1 MKNFQTLKFLDLFR
15 KLFESFGINYPVMR
29 KILTVKL
36 TMDGRRT
43 PTIFNQQ
50 GKKKKKPEENGFI
63 KSLGMYVILSVML
76 IPLVIFGVNYLYQM
90 SIFFGIVMFLVMTSM
105 ISDFSNVLL
114 DVRDKGI
121 LLTKP
126 VKKKTLNAAKTI
138 HICIYLFFLTGALT
152 IAPVVIGTFRHGVLF
167 LLLSIIGLILVNFFI
182 VVLTA
187 IIYYFILRFFDG
199 EKLKDIINYVQIGL
213 SVSIAVGYQVLGR
226 AFSIVDMNISFSPSW
241 WQFFIPPIWFGA
253 PFELILKH
261 HYDSYLIV
269 FSLLALIIPIIS
281 IVIYSRMMPAFER
294 NLQKLANNSGGSNR
308 KEQKWKSWLVRII
321 CRKNEERVFFR
332 FANNMMRKEREF
344 RLKVYPSLGLALVLP
359 FVFLFNQIQVNS
371 YAHLVASKSF
381 LVIYSC
387 SLMIPNA
394 IAMLK
399 YSGKYKG
406 AWIYKTAPIQSLA
419 PLYSAAIKVFIVNL
433 FLPVYFILSVI
444 FLSIFG
450 LEIIEDL
457 LVVFFTAV
465 LYTVICSNDLKGT
478 LPFSESFEDARQS
491 GGAKIILAFLLMAVF
506 AGIHFAATFIP
517 FGVTIYLTL
526 IVVSTIFAWRLAYKS
541 WWDFSKG

>member
-29 KILTVKL
+29 KILAVKL

-50 GKKKKKPEENGFI
+50 GKKKKQPEENGFI
-63 KSLGMYVILSVML
+63 KSLGMYAILSVML
-76 IPLVIFGVNYLYQM
+76 IPLVIFGENYLYQM
-90 SIFFGIVMFLVMTSM
+90 SLFFGIIMFLVMTSM

-126 VKKKTLNAAKTI
+126 VEKKTLNAAKTV

-152 IAPVVIGTFRHGVLF
+152 IAPVVIGTFRHGIIF

-213 SVSIAVGYQVLGR
+213 SVTIAVGYQVLGR

-253 PFELILKH
+253 PFELILQRH
-261 HYDSYLIV
+261 SNLYLVV
-269 FSLLALIIPIIS
+269 FSLLALIVPIIS
-281 IVIYSRMMPAFER
+281 IFIYSRMMPAFER
-294 NLQKLANNSGGSNR
+294 NLQKLTNYSGGSKR
-308 KEQKWKSWLVRII
+308 KEKSWKSWLVRII
-321 CRKNEERVFFR
+321 CRSNEEKVFFR
-332 FANNMMRKEREF
+332 FANNMMRNEREF
-344 RLKVYPSLGLALVLP
+344 RLKVYPSLGLSLVIP
-359 FVFLFNQIQVNS
+359 FVFLFNEIQMNS
-371 YAHLVASKSF
+371 YAHLVSSKWY
-381 LVIYSC
+381 LAMYMC

-394 IAMLK
+394 VTMLK

-406 AWIYKTAPIQSLA
+406 AWVYKTAPIQNLA
-419 PLYSAAIKVFIVNL
+419 PLYSAALKVFIVNL
-433 FLPVYFILSVI
+433 FFPVYFILSVI
-444 FLSIFG
+444 FLGIFG
-450 LEIIEDL
+450 LKIIDDL
-457 LVVFFTAV
+457 LVVFVTAI
-465 LYTVICSNDLKGT
+465 LYTVICSNYLKGT
-478 LPFSESFEDARQS
+478 LPFSESFEDAQQS
-491 GGAKIILAFLLMAVF
+491 GGAKVILALLLMVVF
-506 AGIHFAATFIP
+506 AGIHFAVTFIP
-517 FGVTIYLTL
+517 FGVTIYFILL
-526 IVVSTIFAWRLAYKS
+526 AASTIFAWKNAYKS
-541 WWDFSKG
+541 LWNY

>member
-29 KILTVKL
+29 KILAVKL

-50 GKKKKKPEENGFI
+50 RKKKKQPEENGFI
-63 KSLGMYVILSVML
+63 KSLGMYAIVSVML
-76 IPLVIFGVNYLYQM
+76 IPLVIFGENYLYQM
-90 SIFFGIVMFLVMTSM
+90 SLFFGIIMFLVMTSM

-126 VKKKTLNAAKTI
+126 VEKKTLNAAKTV

-152 IAPVVIGTFRHGVLF
+152 IAPVVIGTIRHGIIF
-167 LLLSIIGLILVNFFI
+167 LLLSIIGLMLVNFFI

-213 SVSIAVGYQVLGR
+213 SVTIAVGYQVLGR

-253 PFELILKH
+253 PFELILQRH
-261 HYDSYLIV
+261 SNLYLVV
-269 FSLLALIIPIIS
+269 FSLLALIVPIIS
-281 IVIYSRMMPAFER
+281 IFIYSRMMPAFER
-294 NLQKLANNSGGSNR
+294 NLQKLTNNSGGSKR
-308 KEQKWKSWLVRII
+308 KEQSWKSWIVRII
-321 CRKNEERVFFR
+321 CRSNEEKVFFR
-332 FANNMMRKEREF
+332 FANNMMRNEREF
-344 RLKVYPSLGLALVLP
+344 RLKVYPSLGLSLVIP
-359 FVFLFNQIQVNS
+359 FVFLFNEIQMNS
-371 YAHLVASKSF
+371 YAQLVSSKWY
-381 LVIYSC
+381 LAMYMC

-394 IAMLK
+394 ITMLK

-406 AWIYKTAPIQSLA
+406 AWVYKTAPINNLA
-419 PLYSAAIKVFIVNL
+419 PLYSAALKVFIVNL
-433 FLPVYFILSVI
+433 FFPVYFILSVI
-444 FLSIFG
+444 FLGIFG
-450 LEIIEDL
+450 LKIIDDL
-457 LVVFFTAV
+457 LVVFVTAV
-465 LYTVICSNDLKGT
+465 LYTVICSNYLKGS
-478 LPFSESFEDARQS
+478 LPFSESFEDAQQS
-491 GGAKIILAFLLMAVF
+491 GGAKVILALLLMVVF
-506 AGIHFAATFIP
+506 AGIHFAVTFIP
-517 FGVTIYLTL
+517 FGVAIYFILLAT
-526 IVVSTIFAWRLAYKS
+526 STIFAWKTAYKS
-541 WWDFSKG
+541 LWNY

>member
-1 MKNFQTLKFLDLFR
+1 MKNFKTLRFLDLFLR
-15 KLFESFGINYPVMR
+15 FFERFGINYPVMR
-29 KILTVKL
+29 RILTVKL

-43 PTIFNQQ
+43 ATIFNQQ

-63 KSLGMYVILSVML
+63 KSLGMYVLLSVML
-76 IPLVIFGVNYLYQM
+76 IPLVIFGENYLYQM
-90 SIFFGIVMFLVMTSM
+90 SIFFGIIMFLVMTSM

-126 VKKKTLNAAKTI
+126 VEKKTLNAAKTV

-167 LLLSIIGLILVNFFI
+167 LLLTIIGLILVNFFI

-226 AFSIVDMNISFSPSW
+226 AFSIVDMEISFSPSW

-253 PFELILKH
+253 PFELILQRN
-261 HYDSYLIV
+261 YDYFLFM

-281 IVIYSRMMPAFER
+281 IFIYSRMMPSFER
-294 NLQKLANNSGGSNR
+294 NLQKITNNSGGSKR
-308 KEQKWKSWLVRII
+308 KEQSWKSWLVRVI
-321 CRKNEERVFFR
+321 CRSNEEKVFFR
-332 FANNMMRKEREF
+332 FANNMMRNEREF
-344 RLKVYPSLGLALVLP
+344 RLKVYPSLGLALVIP
-359 FVFLFNQIQVNS
+359 FIFLFNQIQVNS
-371 YAHLVASKSF
+371 YAHLIASKWY

-394 IAMLK
+394 ITMLK

-406 AWIYKTAPIQSLA
+406 AWIYKTAPIQNLA

-433 FLPVYFILSVI
+433 FLPVYVILSGI
-444 FLSIFG
+444 FLCIFG
-450 LEIIEDL
+450 WKIIDDL
-457 LVVFFTAV
+457 LVVFVTAV
-465 LYTVICSNDLKGT
+465 LYTVICSNYLKET
-478 LPFSESFEDARQS
+478 LPFSESFEDAKQS
-491 GGAKIILAFLLMAVF
+491 GGVKIILSFLLMAVF
-506 AGIHFAATFIP
+506 AAIHFAGTFIP
-517 FGVTIYLTL
+517 FGETIYLILLVACTF
-526 IVVSTIFAWRLAYKS
+526 FAWRLAYKS
-541 WWDFSKG
+541 WWNYS

>member
-15 KLFESFGINYPVMR
+15 KFFESFGINYPVMR

-63 KSLGMYVILSVML
+63 KSLGMYAILSVML
-76 IPLVIFGVNYLYQM
+76 IPIVIFGENYLYQM
-90 SIFFGIVMFLVMTSM
+90 SIFFGIIMFLVMTSM

-126 VKKKTLNAAKTI
+126 VEKKTLNAAKTV
-138 HICIYLFFLTGALT
+138 HICIYLFYLTGALT
-152 IAPVVIGTFRHGVLF
+152 IAPVVIGTFRHGILF
-167 LLLSIIGLILVNFFI
+167 LLLSVIGLVLVNFFI

-226 AFSIVDMNISFSPSW
+226 AFSIVDMNITFSPSW

-253 PFELILKH
+253 PFELILQGH
-261 HYDSYLIV
+261 SNLYLVV

-281 IVIYSRMMPAFER
+281 IFIYSRMMPAFER
-294 NLQKLANNSGGSNR
+294 NLQKLTNNSGGSKRIEKNW
-308 KEQKWKSWLVRII
+308 KKWMILII
-321 CRKNEERVFFR
+321 CRSKEERVFYR
-332 FANNMMRKEREF
+332 FANNMMRNEREF

-359 FVFLFNQIQVNS
+359 FIFLFNQIQMNS
-371 YAHLVASKSF
+371 YNDLIASKWY

-394 IAMLK
+394 ITMLK

-406 AWIYKTAPIQSLA
+406 AWIYRTAPIQNLA

-433 FLPVYFILSVI
+433 FIPVYLILSVI
-444 FLSIFG
+444 FLGIFG
-450 LEIIEDL
+450 LKIIDDL
-457 LVVFFTAV
+457 LVIFVTAI
-465 LYTVICSNDLKGT
+465 LYTVICSNYLRGT
-478 LPFSESFEDARQS
+478 LPFSESFEDAQQS
-491 GGAKIILAFLLMAVF
+491 GGARIIPALLLMAVF
-506 AGIHFAATFIP
+506 GGIHFASTFIP
-517 FGVTIYLTL
+517 FGVTIYFIL
-526 IVVSTIFAWRLAYKS
+526 IMISTVFVWKWAYKS
-541 WWDFSKG
+541 LWNNS